1 MQTAGGTVAEDLG
14 TWPPEQA
21 TVLLDVLQKAGI
33 DAKAKRTREGV
44 LVTVQDDQADD
55 AHRTLVSNMDAIA
68 RAARSASPPRG
79 RPKKAATERR
89 TPKIPTP
96 SSGGDGTARFGSLSR
111 PLIILIVGLIL
122 ATVVRGL
129 MVPILV
135 FTLAAVIYTLGKQT
149 QRDDD
154 TG

>member
-1 MQTAGGTVAEDLG
+1 MAEDLG

-68 RAARSASPPRG
+68 KAARSASPPRG

-89 TPKIPTP
+89 GPRVPTP
-96 SSGGDGTARFGSLSR
+96 SSSPDGSPRFGSLSR
-111 PLIILIVGLIL
+111 PLIILIIGLVL
-122 ATVVRGL
+122 ATLIRGL

-149 QRDDD
+149 RADDD
-154 TG
+154 GGG

>member
-1 MQTAGGTVAEDLG
+1 MAEDLG

-33 DAKAKRTREGV
+33 EAKAKRTREGV
-44 LVTVQDDQADD
+44 VVTVQDDQADD

-68 RAARSASPPRG
+68 QAARSASPPRG

-89 TPKIPTP
+89 GPKMPTP
-96 SSGGDGTARFGSLSR
+96 SASRDDASRFGSLSR
-111 PLIILIVGLIL
+111 PLIILIIGLVL
-122 ATVVRGL
+122 ATLIRGL

-149 QRDDD
+149 QADDD
-154 TG
+154 GGG

>member
-1 MQTAGGTVAEDLG
+1 MG

-33 DAKAKRTREGV
+33 EAKAKRTREGV
-44 LVTVQDDQADD
+44 IVTVQDDQADD

-68 RAARSASPPRG
+68 KAARSAAPPRG
-79 RPKKAATERR
+79 RPKKSTTERR
-89 TPKIPTP
+89 GPKAPTP
-96 SSGGDGTARFGSLSR
+96 PADRDGAPRFGSLSR
-111 PLIILIVGLIL
+111 PLMILIVGLIL
-122 ATVVRGL
+122 ATIVRGL

-149 QRDDD
+149 QANDD
-154 TG
+154 GG

>member
-1 MQTAGGTVAEDLG
+1 MAEDLG

-68 RAARSASPPRG
+68 KAARSASPPRG

-89 TPKIPTP
+89 GPRVPTP
-96 SSGGDGTARFGSLSR
+96 SSSSSGGDGTSRFGSLSR
-111 PLIILIVGLIL
+111 PLIILIIGLVL
-122 ATVVRGL
+122 ATLIRGL

-149 QRDDD
+149 QADDD
-154 TG
+154 GG

>member
-1 MQTAGGTVAEDLG
+1 MAEDLG

-68 RAARSASPPRG
+68 KAARSASPPRG
-79 RPKKAATERR
+79 RPKKAATEQRG
-89 TPKIPTP
+89 PKLPTP
-96 SSGGDGTARFGSLSR
+96 SSSGDGESRLGSLSR
-111 PLIILIVGLIL
+111 PVIILIIGLVL
-122 ATVVRGL
+122 ATLIRGL

-135 FTLAAVIYTLGKQT
+135 FTLAAIIYTLGKQT
-149 QRDDD
+149 QADDD
-154 TG
+154 GTG

>member
-1 MQTAGGTVAEDLG
+1 MAEDLG

-68 RAARSASPPRG
+68 KAARSASPPRG
-79 RPKKAATERR
+79 RPKKAATERQG
-89 TPKIPTP
+89 PKMPTP
-96 SSGGDGTARFGSLSR
+96 SSRGDGASRFGSLSR
-111 PLIILIVGLIL
+111 PVIILIIGLVL
-122 ATVVRGL
+122 GTLFRSL

-149 QRDDD
+149 QADDD
-154 TG
+154 GTG